1 MEQQIRFCTMPDGVR
16 IAYATM
22 GKGPPLVRAGHWLTH
37 LQNDLDGLVWRH
49 WTQELSRSHLYVRY
63 DQRGCGL
70 SDWEITDFSFDA
82 LVRDLE
88 TVTDTLGLDKFALLG
103 VFQGGAVSIAY
114 AVRHPERVSHLIL
127 YGAYAK
133 GWNKRM
139 SPEELEEQEA
149 RLTLMRKGWG
159 KDNPSGRLLASAYLS
174 DASIN
179 RIREFSELQRVST
192 SPENAVRIMKEFGN
206 IDVRDLL
213 PRITVP
219 TITFYGRHDVV
230 LPFEQGRELASLIP
244 NSRFVPLEGM
254 NGILQE
260 EDPTWK
266 KFLAETRSFLG
277 VKEFPSEPREKMRE
291 TGLKGWL
298 RGPRSK

>member
-1 MEQQIRFCTMPDGVR
+1 MRYKHKHGTLLEQHIRFCTTSDRVR

-37 LQNDLDGLVWRH
+37 LQYDLDGLVWRH
-49 WTQELSRSHLYVRY
+49 WTQELCRSHLYVRY

-88 TVTDTLGLDKFALLG
+88 TVTDTLRLDKFALLG

-114 AVRHPERVSHLIL
+114 TVRHPERVSHLIL
-127 YGAYAK
+127 YGAYAR

-174 DASIN
+174 DASIDQITFVGDDLEKDYFGSRAVGMTPVLVDRKGRYLRKVGLN
-179 RIREFSELQRVST
+179 RVSSLT
-192 SPENAVRIMKEFGN
+192 EIPT
-206 IDVRDLL
+206 LL
-213 PRITVP
+213 
-219 TITFYGRHDVV
+219 
-230 LPFEQGRELASLIP
+230 
-244 NSRFVPLEGM
+244 
-254 NGILQE
+254 
-260 EDPTWK
+260 
-266 KFLAETRSFLG
+266 
-277 VKEFPSEPREKMRE
+277 
-291 TGLKGWL
+291 
-298 RGPRSK
+298 